1 MKNLSWEAPSS
12 KLKDWIK
19 SHSDVLHNPWAGS
32 YYLVNIKSVH
42 FNRLTIA
49 DGFHKPTF
57 GLILCLQIEM
67 NRLIG
72 GY

>member
-1 MKNLSWEAPSS
+1 MKNLSCEAPSS

-49 DGFHKPTF
+49 DG
-57 GLILCLQIEM
+57 IS
-67 NRLIG
+67 N
-72 GY
+72 

>member
-1 MKNLSWEAPSS
+1 MKNFSCEAPSS

-49 DGFHKPTF
+49 DGFHKYLQ
-57 GLILCLQIEM
+57 LIWFDLTQILT
-67 NRLIG
+67 N
-72 GY
+72 

>member
-1 MKNLSWEAPSS
+1 MKNLSCEAPSS

-49 DGFHKPTF
+49 DGFHKSPIN
-57 GLILCLQIEM
+57 LV
-67 NRLIG
+67 
-72 GY
+72 